1 MSSGTSSVSS
11 RRWRTCPVAG
21 RGLRSNS
28 TAQRS
33 RQPPIEWPL
42 RASSSA
48 RTCRYEVPQSSQTCC
63 RRAGQMLTARTRI
76 FCTSAARC
84 QVEAGRQTRACGCRR
99 SRMKAVVYARYGPPE
114 VLRLTD
120 VDTPVPGD
128 GQVLVKVHAVSVN
141 ASDWEVLRGKP
152 VYSRIGGPFRPRH
165 RILGSD
171 IAGRV
176 ASTGPNATLFGPGDD
191 VFADIFSHMGGFAE
205 YVCVPQAALAP
216 MPAGLTYEQA
226 AALPQAGA
234 IAVQGIRDKG
244 QVQPGQKVLING
256 GGGGS
261 GMYAVQLAKL
271 DGAEVT
277 GVDNAEKLEFMR
289 SLGADHVI
297 DYAREDFTTSGRGYD
312 LILDLAAYRPAVAY
326 RRSLRPGGRYLYV
339 GGSVATLLQ
348 VLLIGPLIGRAER
361 KRIRLL
367 AVRLGV
373 QHLDP
378 LVELSQAG
386 KITTVIDR
394 RVPLSEVPAALRYL
408 GEGHAKG
415 KVVVT
420 VG

>member
-1 MSSGTSSVSS
+1 
-11 RRWRTCPVAG
+11 
-21 RGLRSNS
+21 
-28 TAQRS
+28 
-33 RQPPIEWPL
+33 
-42 RASSSA
+42 
-48 RTCRYEVPQSSQTCC
+48 
-63 RRAGQMLTARTRI
+63 
-76 FCTSAARC
+76 
-84 QVEAGRQTRACGCRR
+84 
-99 SRMKAVVYARYGPPE
+99 MKAVVYMRYGGPE

-120 VDTPVPGD
+120 ADTPAPGD

-152 VYSRIGGPFRPRH
+152 LYSRLGGPFRPRH
-165 RILGSD
+165 HVLGSD

-176 ASTGPNATLFGPGDD
+176 AATGRNVTRVKPGDD
-191 VFADIFSHMGGFAE
+191 VFADILSSMGGFAE

-216 MPAGLTYEQA
+216 VPAGMAYEQA

-234 IAVQGIRDKG
+234 IALQGIRDTG
-244 QVQPGQKVLING
+244 RVQPGQKVLING

-277 GVDNAEKLEFMR
+277 GVDNAEKLAFMR

-297 DYAREDFTTSGRGYD
+297 DYGREDFTRTGRGYD
-312 LILDLAAYRPAVAY
+312 LILDLAAGRPAWAY
-326 RRSLRPGGRYLYV
+326 RRSLRPGGRYLYA

-348 VLLIGPLIGRAER
+348 VLTIGPVIGRAER
-361 KRIRLL
+361 NRIGLL

-378 LVELSQAG
+378 LVELTQAG

-394 RVPLSEVPAALRYL
+394 RFPLEQVPEALRYL

-420 VG
+420 IG

>member
-1 MSSGTSSVSS
+1 
-11 RRWRTCPVAG
+11 
-21 RGLRSNS
+21 
-28 TAQRS
+28 
-33 RQPPIEWPL
+33 
-42 RASSSA
+42 
-48 RTCRYEVPQSSQTCC
+48 
-63 RRAGQMLTARTRI
+63 
-76 FCTSAARC
+76 
-84 QVEAGRQTRACGCRR
+84 
-99 SRMKAVVYARYGPPE
+99 MKAVVYTRYGGPD
-114 VLRLTD
+114 VLRLAD
-120 VDTPVPGD
+120 ADTPVPGD

-141 ASDWEVLRGKP
+141 ASDWEMLRGKP
-152 VYSRIGGPFRPRH
+152 LYARLGGPFRPRH
-165 RILGSD
+165 HILGSD

-176 ASTGPNATLFGPGDD
+176 AAAGRGAARFRPGDD
-191 VFADIFSHMGGFAE
+191 VFADVLSSMGGFAE

-216 MPAGLTYEQA
+216 VPAGLTYEQA

-234 IAVQGIRDKG
+234 IALQGIRDTG
-244 QVQPGQKVLING
+244 RVRPGHKVLING

-271 DGAEVT
+271 AGAEVT

-297 DYAREDFTTSGRGYD
+297 DYAREDFTRNGCGYD
-312 LILDLAAYRPAVAY
+312 LILDLAAYRPASAY
-326 RRSLRPGGRYLYV
+326 RRALLPGGRYLYV

-348 VLLIGPLIGRAER
+348 VLAIGPVIRRAGR
-361 KRIRLL
+361 KSIRLL

-378 LVELSQAG
+378 LVELIRAG

-394 RVPLSEVPAALRYL
+394 RFALNEVPEALRYL

-420 VG
+420 IV

>member
-1 MSSGTSSVSS
+1 MRSVVDQAVTAARS
-11 RRWRTCPVAG
+11 AA
-21 RGLRSNS
+21 GLRGGLPH
-28 TAQRS
+28 AGQH
-33 RQPPIEWPL
+33 
-42 RASSSA
+42 A
-48 RTCRYEVPQSSQTCC
+48 RHPDPDILAAFAYRLDLICHG
-63 RRAGQMLTARTRI
+63 RRAA
-76 FCTSAARC
+76 
-84 QVEAGRQTRACGCRR
+84 
-99 SRMKAVVYARYGPPE
+99 MKAVVCTRYGGPD
-114 VLRLTD
+114 VLRLAD
-120 VDTPVPGD
+120 AETPVPGD
-128 GQVLVKVHAVSVN
+128 GQVLVKVHAASLN
-141 ASDWEVLRGKP
+141 ASDWEMLRGKP
-152 VYSRIGGPFRPRH
+152 LYARIGGPFRPRH
-165 RILGSD
+165 HVLGSD

-176 ASTGPNATLFGPGDD
+176 ESTGRNATRFRPGDD
-191 VFADIFSHMGGFAE
+191 VFADILSSMGGFAE
-205 YVCVPQAALAP
+205 YVCVPQTALAP
-216 MPAGLTYEQA
+216 IPAGLTYEQA

-234 IAVQGIRDKG
+234 IALQGIRDTG
-244 QVQPGQKVLING
+244 RVRPGHKVLING

-297 DYAREDFTTSGRGYD
+297 DYAREDFTRNGRGYD
-312 LILDLAAYRPAVAY
+312 LVLDLAAYRPASAY
-326 RRSLRPGGRYLYV
+326 RRSLLPGGRYLYV

-348 VLLIGPLIGRAER
+348 VLTIGPVIGRAAR
-361 KRIRLL
+361 KKIRLL

-378 LVELSQAG
+378 LVELIRAG

-394 RVPLSEVPAALRYL
+394 RFPLSEVPEALRYL